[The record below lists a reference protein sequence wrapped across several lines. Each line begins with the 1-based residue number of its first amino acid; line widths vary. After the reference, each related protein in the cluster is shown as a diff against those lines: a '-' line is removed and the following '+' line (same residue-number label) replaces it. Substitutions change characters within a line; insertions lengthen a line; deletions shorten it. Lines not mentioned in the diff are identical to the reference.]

1 MALCLANS
9 LIACQDFVPYDQLVR
24 YKWWYRH
31 GYMSSTGQCFD
42 IGAATQQSIE
52 EFEKRQR
59 KFAHDHGI
67 PFDQLDFLSNRD
79 LLQAFDVKC
88 SKDDV
93 AGNGALMRLAPVP
106 LFFYHN
112 PELAI
117 EYSGISGRIT
127 HGDDKAYDACCY
139 YGALII
145 AALNGAN
152 KNELTSKT
160 FYDKHRHWFG
170 NRTLHPEIMAIAHGS
185 YKKPGGYQDGI
196 RGKGYI
202 VNALEAA
209 LWAFWSDEDSFEK
222 GALNAVNLGDDTD
235 TTAAIYGQLA
245 GAYYGYKKLPVK
257 WLECIYAKDF
267 IQCKKMV
274 LRTLSAV
281 DYVLLI
287 LLLLSSAVI
296 GAIFGFFKSKKSSAK
311 EFMIADGGM
320 GVFPTALSIMVS
332 FLSAITLL
340 GTPSEIY
347 MYGTM
352 YCYQAVSWAIAST
365 VTALV
370 FMPKFREMNF
380 TSAYE
385 YLEKR
390 FDRSVRMCASFAFS
404 FGMGGMKAVIWTDVL
419 QAIVILVGLLAT
431 IIQGI
436 IAVGGIELT
445 FSKASKGGRIQFDSG
460 SFDPR
465 VRHTIWSLL
474 IGGSLNS
481 LSMYSFNQTQ
491 IQRYMCVRTTHGA
504 KQALFINA
512 AGTALIILSSS
523 LIGIILY
530 AFYVDCDPYTA
541 KYVSDIDQIFPYFV
555 MDVLSSKKGLPG
567 IFLACVFSGSLSTIS
582 SGLNSLAAVVI
593 EDVYKG
599 LMGRTL
605 SDERQGLISKIFS
618 IVLGAVV
625 MLLTYVVSYLGSI
638 LNAALSLSGVL
649 SGPITGVFFLGFFF
663 PQVNRRGG
671 LVGFL
676 ASLFVQ
682 CWIFLGAQL
691 TKKQMKS
698 ARLPL
703 SVANCPTPVNI
714 TIPLTTSIKAN
725 PLLGFYSISYMWYT
739 PIGVTTVIIVGVI
752 VSYLTRPLKSN
763 EIDPKLII
771 RISNVNCCCLPKCI
785 HDWIRYGVKEDVNLE
800 KKNNNDIKSLTS
812 EENNIFHTNNSV
824 QTLNTATKDFIPLNV
839 VIENKMDN
847 SYDNPVI
854 TMKD

>member
-1 MALCLANS
+1 MFGLTIGDALGAHVEFRPNSYLVANPVKDLEGGGTWGLQKGQFTDDASMALCLANS

-170 NRTLHPEIMAIAHGS
+170 DRILHPEIMAIAHGS

-209 LWAFWSDEDSFEK
+209 LWAFWSDADSFEK

-235 TTAAIYGQLA
+235 TTAAIY
-245 GAYYGYKKLPVK
+245 
-257 WLECIYAKDF
+257 
-267 IQCKKMV
+267 
-274 LRTLSAV
+274 
-281 DYVLLI
+281 
-287 LLLLSSAVI
+287 
-296 GAIFGFFKSKKSSAK
+296 
-311 EFMIADGGM
+311 
-320 GVFPTALSIMVS
+320 
-332 FLSAITLL
+332 
-340 GTPSEIY
+340 
-347 MYGTM
+347 
-352 YCYQAVSWAIAST
+352 AVSWAIAST

-714 TIPLTTSIKAN
+714 TISLTTSIKAN

-812 EENNIFHTNNSV
+812 EENNIFHSNNSA
-824 QTLNTATKDFIPLNV
+824 QTLNTATKDLIPLNV